1 MGTIKNRNSMDLTEA
16 EDTKKRYYSVNRL
29 MVGKVLRSR
38 AQFYRTWSS
47 MLFLFQK
54 DDENI
59 IFFALAYCT
68 VYAYSQTRKTLF
80 CTIQKI
86 RNWNM
91 KIIQL
96 CHDLAGWD
104 WGQEG
109 IPTGRG
115 YTCIYL
121 RLIPIVKRQKS
132 IQHCKAIILQINK

>member
-16 EDTKKRYYSVNRL
+16 EDTKKRYYSVNWL

-80 CTIQKI
+80 CTI
-86 RNWNM
+86 
-91 KIIQL
+91 
-96 CHDLAGWD
+96 
-104 WGQEG
+104 
-109 IPTGRG
+109 
-115 YTCIYL
+115 
-121 RLIPIVKRQKS
+121 
-132 IQHCKAIILQINK
+132 